1 MTPPRQQVDQ
11 IFSGENVEIFSLPAR
26 PGPSR
31 RGDVELGSPNL
42 SLWIVLG
49 GRGPGHGWNIRVTGC
64 VSQSVSQVPP
74 PPSTPRCLSEVLL
87 YFSPVWRLLRYGP
100 GHSRAWAAIEIEDLI
115 ICLISSIICPLHWA
129 DWYFVIPHIASLLP
143 GPALYCIIDQSNWN
157 SSLYAE
163 FK

>member
-1 MTPPRQQVDQ
+1 MLKYFLPQHSPAPAGGEMWSSAHPTSL
-11 IFSGENVEIFSLPAR
+11 SGLYWAGGAPATA
-26 PGPSR
+26 GTS
-31 RGDVELGSPNL
+31 ELRAVS
-42 SLWIVLG
+42 
-49 GRGPGHGWNIRVTGC
+49 
-64 VSQSVSQVPP
+64 VSQSVRSLHLPP
-74 PPSTPRCLSEVLL
+74 PRCLSEVLL